1 MYILIV
7 RNNDNPQ
14 ALDASLTLSAYFGS
28 QDIDSSFVDSST
40 LYSDSR
46 DNVLKSFANI
56 DPDLAVVLGG
66 DGTILHT
73 AHLLK
78 GKDCPILG
86 INFGN
91 LGFLA
96 NDSNMGLL
104 DLVSRALAGEL
115 IEDRRCVLEIE
126 LELNENQDADAIM
139 QPCDSPEARSS
150 ESCKF
155 GVLDSAL
162 EGRRKFFALN
172 EAVIT
177 RGSLG
182 RTITYTLDISGNQ
195 IGDVSGDGVILATAT
210 GSTAYSLAAGGP
222 LVNPSYSGM
231 IVQPLAPHTLTA
243 RAVLTD
249 PSDVVCIDLTKTREG
264 RHATLFLDGDL
275 VLLPAPV
282 EKVYARTSD
291 DRVTLLYASRDHFY
305 KYAAKTFFDK

>member
-14 ALDASLTLSAYFGS
+14 AMDASLTLAAYFSS
-28 QDIDSSFVDSST
+28 QDIDCSFVDSSA
-40 LYSDSR
+40 LYSDAR
-46 DNVLKSFANI
+46 DRIREEYENVEPA
-56 DPDLAVVLGG
+56 LAVVLGG

-78 GKDCPILG
+78 GKNCPILG

-96 NDSNMGLL
+96 NDSNIGML
-104 DLVSRALAGEL
+104 DLVTRALAGEL
-115 IEDRRCVLEIE
+115 IEDHRSVLEIE
-126 LELNENQDADAIM
+126 IELDDQDVGTLL
-139 QPCDSPEARSS
+139 QPCDTPEARATQG
-150 ESCKF
+150 CKF
-155 GVLDSAL
+155 GVVDSAL
-162 EGRRKFFALN
+162 EGRRTFFALN

-182 RTITYTLDISGNQ
+182 RTIRYSLDISGKQ
-195 IGDVSGDGVILATAT
+195 IADVSGDGVILATAT

-243 RAVLTD
+243 RAILTD
-249 PSDVVCIDLTKTREG
+249 PSDVVCIDLAQTREG
-264 RHATLFLDGDL
+264 RHATLFIDGDL

-282 EKVYARTSD
+282 EKVYAKTANE
-291 DRVTLLYASRDHFY
+291 RVTLLYADRDHFY
-305 KYAAKTFFDK
+305 KYAAKTFFDR